1 MSTKNTNTGA
11 AKVAANTTPKYTREQ
26 LEKMTSEAFGK
37 FYGVNVKTMDEDRQR
52 LVDILDA
59 IEDDLTNHISGDDIA
74 YTNDDENLSMFLKD
88 PLDAFNRGR
97 FSYGFNPFHRDNK
110 QNNFSDSA
118 EYFAVD
124 GYGNLCSIESREHLA
139 CWYDQNISDY
149 LSGNYSEPDPDALQ
163 ALAEVFFG
171 DYDNGD
177 EYDEGR
183 TE

>member
-1 MSTKNTNTGA
+1 MNTKNTNTGA

-26 LEKMTSEAFGK
+26 LAKMTAEAFGK
-37 FYGVNVKTMDEDRQR
+37 FYGVNVNTMDEDRQR

-110 QNNFSDSA
+110 HNNFSDSA

-124 GYGNLCSIESREHLA
+124 GYGNLCSIESREYLA
-139 CWYDQNISDY
+139 CWYDPNISDY

-163 ALAEVFFG
+163 ALAEVFGG
-171 DYDNGD
+171 DYDNGED
-177 EYDEGR
+177 EDEGR
-183 TE
+183 AE